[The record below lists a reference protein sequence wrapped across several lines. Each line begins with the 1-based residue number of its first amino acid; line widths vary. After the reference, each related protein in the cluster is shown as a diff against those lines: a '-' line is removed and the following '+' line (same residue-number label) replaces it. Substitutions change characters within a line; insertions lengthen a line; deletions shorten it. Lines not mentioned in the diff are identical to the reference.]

1 MENLW
6 VVTAAV
12 EGWSSEGFSISA
24 ESSAS
29 LRPLQ
34 VRRLAQSAFHKL
46 REVGP
51 AHQGAAQMQ
60 EAEVLR
66 GETVEPYEQAALAI
80 APGEGPLD
88 DPPRRS
94 FDSMP

>member
-1 MENLW
+1 
-6 VVTAAV
+6 
-12 EGWSSEGFSISA
+12 
-24 ESSAS
+24 
-29 LRPLQ
+29 
-34 VRRLAQSAFHKL
+34 
-46 REVGP
+46 
-51 AHQGAAQMQ
+51 MQ